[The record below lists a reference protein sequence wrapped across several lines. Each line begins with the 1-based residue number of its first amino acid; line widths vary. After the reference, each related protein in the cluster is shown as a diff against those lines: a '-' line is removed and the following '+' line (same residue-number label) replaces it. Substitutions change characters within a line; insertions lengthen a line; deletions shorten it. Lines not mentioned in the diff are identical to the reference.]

1 LKSLFR
7 FVRSRLSGMDVPLLF
22 LCLTASVYGLLLL
35 YSATYSFETTT
46 YLKTQLAALFLGVV
60 GYFALSMMDPR
71 RLLAAYPV
79 VYFLHLLLLLSLL
92 FFGLEEGNRS
102 WIRVGGV
109 GLQPAE
115 LGKFLLILSLAGHL
129 SDAHQNGMRGTDLLL
144 LTLHAL
150 SLPACVVVFS
160 RDDGMTLAYLAT
172 ILSMTF
178 AAGLRLR
185 VLFAAAVSVA
195 ALLPLLWTF
204 FLNTYQKARI
214 LAILR
219 PEDYPDTAYQAMQ
232 TVRAITSGGVTGR
245 GYLQGDRT
253 QVSLIPT
260 KHTDSIIAVAG
271 EELGFVG
278 CAAVLLLLAL
288 VLQRCFSVAFR
299 AKDRGLALAVY
310 GAAGML
316 SFQIVLNIGMNLG
329 LLPII
334 GLTLPFFSY
343 GGTSMLTMFLTMGLV
358 SAVHRIN
365 QTEYTGERR
374 RKQ

>member
-1 LKSLFR
+1 MRTLFR
-7 FVRSRLSGMDVPLLF
+7 FVRRCLAGMDVPLLV
-22 LCLTASVYGLLLL
+22 LCILASLYGLLLL

-46 YLKTQLAALFLGVV
+46 YLKTQFAALLLGVL
-60 GYFALSMMDPR
+60 GYFILSMMDPR
-71 RLLAAYPV
+71 RILAAYPAL
-79 VYFLHLLLLLSLL
+79 YFLHLLLLLSLL

-115 LGKFLLILSLAGHL
+115 LGKFLMILSLSGHL
-129 SDAHQNGMRGTDLLL
+129 ADAGENGMRGTDILLL
-144 LTLHAL
+144 SLHAL
-150 SLPACVVVFS
+150 TLPACVVLFS

-172 ILSMTF
+172 IGSMAF

-185 VLFAAAVSVA
+185 VLFAAAVSA
-195 ALLPLLWTF
+195 AAMLPMLWTF
-204 FLNTYQKARI
+204 FLNSYQKARI

-219 PEDYPDTAYQAMQ
+219 PEEYPDTAYQAMQ
-232 TVRAITSGGVTGR
+232 TVRAITSGGLFGR

-271 EELGFVG
+271 EELGFAG

-288 VLQRCFSVAFR
+288 VLLRCFFVAFR
-299 AKDRGLALAVY
+299 TKERGPALAVY

-329 LLPII
+329 LLPIV

-343 GGTSMLTMFLTMGLV
+343 GGTSLLTMFLTMGLV
-358 SAVHRIN
+358 SAVHRIDHN
-365 QTEYTGERR
+365 ENIRERR
-374 RKQ
+374 RKE